1 MGRSMYSVWRRM
13 FDGTGALSARSR
25 LQGAKLRAEPSAP
38 ASGCWKGG
46 ARFGALTAAI
56 SIAITA
62 VAAFGQSAPVDSP
75 VPGSATRQTDRQ
87 RTEPAKPGP
96 VNPTQLL
103 AIRRVY
109 VDRLSGGET
118 AGQMRDMIIASLE
131 NSRLFVITENPD
143 RADAVLRGSAED
155 LVFNDTFQYSEGLTA
170 RAQTGTSSGS
180 SEGAAVGSNRTSS
193 SVRGSLSLG
202 ASVGEQESGRTVERK
217 HEANAAVRLVNKDGD
232 VIWSTTQESL
242 GGKFRGA
249 SADVAEKITRQLLID
264 YEHAKRL
271 SAASVD
277 R

>member
-1 MGRSMYSVWRRM
+1 M
-13 FDGTGALSARSR
+13 
-25 LQGAKLRAEPSAP
+25 
-38 ASGCWKGG
+38 
-46 ARFGALTAAI
+46 
-56 SIAITA
+56 
-62 VAAFGQSAPVDSP
+62 
-75 VPGSATRQTDRQ
+75 
-87 RTEPAKPGP
+87 
-96 VNPTQLL
+96 
-103 AIRRVY
+103 
-109 VDRLSGGET
+109 DRLSGGET